1 MGTVADKLAYL
12 ADTKDDIRAAL
23 VEKGLDVPEST
34 PFRQYAEK
42 IREISSGSTGKE
54 STFQKL
60 MTGRFIGRL
69 I

>member
-1 MGTVADKLAYL
+1 MGTTAEKLVYL
-12 ADTKDDIRAAL
+12 EETKADIRAAL
-23 VEKGLDVPEST
+23 VEKGMDVPESM
-34 PFRQYAEK
+34 PFREYAEK

-60 MTGRFIGRL
+60 MTGKITERL